1 MKISNVLVGLC
12 LLLALAC
19 SNKKMV
25 DTKHSNGQI
34 MEQYTLNAD
43 QEKDGMYR
51 SFYENGNKYE
61 EANYSKGVLTGER
74 KIYFQNGNIDIIE
87 VYNQSGQLDG
97 EYKAYHENG
106 KLKVEKFYKNNLMEG
121 VLKVYYPSG
130 NIKEEVLLTNN
141 TENGP
146 FTEYFENGKIQW
158 KGTYLNGDNE
168 FGLLEEFDSTGT
180 LIKKMECDSLA
191 ICRTVW
197 KSENYIQ
204 Q

>member
-19 SNKKMV
+19 SKKKMV
-25 DTKHSNGQI
+25 ETKHSNGQI
-34 MEQYTLNAD
+34 MEQYSLNSN
-43 QEKDGMYR
+43 QEKDGNYK
-51 SFYENGNKYE
+51 SFYENGNIYE
-61 EANYSKGVLTGER
+61 EANFTNGVLTGER
-74 KIYFQNGNIDIIE
+74 KLYYQNGNIEIIE

-106 KLKVEKFYKNNLMEG
+106 KLKVEKLYKNNLIEG

-130 NIKEEVLLTNN
+130 NIKEEVLLSNN

-180 LIKKMECDSLA
+180 LIKKMECDSQA